1 MTTAQLNAECFNA
14 LQPKNVNEFMVIIKS
29 AVHINILT
37 IGKVIASC
45 NDEEI
50 IMMIFLWT
58 YTILLLKRS
67 GTELGSVHKK
77 RESSF
82 IRWEE
87 RKVVDKKWRQ
97 WRFETTSISSTSNN
111 NQAPWLMISH
121 WLCRVQYKALHGSP
135 IFI

>member
-50 IMMIFLWT
+50 IMMIFL
-58 YTILLLKRS
+58 
-67 GTELGSVHKK
+67 
-77 RESSF
+77 
-82 IRWEE
+82 
-87 RKVVDKKWRQ
+87 
-97 WRFETTSISSTSNN
+97 
-111 NQAPWLMISH
+111 
-121 WLCRVQYKALHGSP
+121 
-135 IFI
+135 